1 MRGADLWVYLDD
13 DDDDDKV
20 FLIKVNS
27 FALFAQKTS
36 SERVIGD
43 LSHLIFYSASMD
55 FDEI

>member
-1 MRGADLWVYLDD
+1 MRGADLWVYL

-27 FALFAQKTS
+27 FALFAQRTS
-36 SERVIGD
+36 SERVMWD
-43 LSHLIFYSASMD
+43 MSAHLILYSASMD